1 MFGGLLPAPGEVPL
15 PIAIALVLLDLPFL
29 AALYLQ
35 TAAGH
40 SSPTVTEV
48 IAVAIPA
55 GAVIAS
61 TLAAAVLGV
70 RRILT
75 HLRPAHDL

>member
-1 MFGGLLPAPGEVPL
+1 LLPAPGEVPL

-29 AALYLQ
+29 AALYLE
-35 TAAGH
+35 TAAGR
-40 SSPTVTEV
+40 SSPTLTEV

-61 TLAAAVLGV
+61 TLAVVLLGV
-70 RRILT
+70 RGVLT
-75 HLRPAHDL
+75 HLRLAHGR